1 MADMNREEV
10 DAKIAA
16 SEARTDSKFASVLA
30 RLDDLIARMDK
41 LEAEMASLKK
51 TMILTSIS
59 TVLATVFGVAGFNA
73 ALLNNM
79 TASFESGKEMGQ
91 WQSEIRKQAVE
102 TEIILARV
110 RKQLDADEALQQ
122 PRIKQERESERK

>member
-1 MADMNREEV
+1 V

-16 SEARTDSKFASVLA
+16 SEARADSKFASVIA
-30 RLDDLIARMDK
+30 RLDDLIARADR

-79 TASFESGKEMGQ
+79 TASFESGKELGQ

-110 RKQLDADEALQQ
+110 RKQLEADEALQKPQ
-122 PRIKQERESERK
+122 IKQERESERK